1 MKTYNLIPVEA
12 KKPADAKEWAV
23 CRYYGIE
30 RVSHDSKPYNVASD
44 VDLGEKRISV
54 KSEKFTLMAGSLCN
68 GYTDFDDIWNWYEA
82 TTHSNCATYVTKDF
96 KAYEMTIPEF
106 KQFVYQFCTVQ
117 KESQKNGG
125 TSKIRCRTETKAL
138 LDWLESRV

>member
-12 KKPADAKEWAV
+12 KKPSDAKEWAV

-68 GYTDFDDIWNWYEA
+68 
-82 TTHSNCATYVTKDF
+82 
-96 KAYEMTIPEF
+96 
-106 KQFVYQFCTVQ
+106 
-117 KESQKNGG
+117 
-125 TSKIRCRTETKAL
+125 
-138 LDWLESRV
+138 